1 MGAFDAFTSG
11 LGEAKPTV
19 TIDSYPLKKGILEG
33 IEPSLSEKI
42 IQAQQAYKEKYG
54 KELPITSGAR
64 SYAKQKELFERA
76 KKGEPGIYMPT
87 NPDIDKKE
95 MYHTNAVD
103 ISADVPESF
112 LNQFGL
118 HRPLGKKDPVHTVLM
133 PTKKE
138 AEIQNVSLPSKTNED
153 DGFLAAL
160 QKGSLTEVP
169 TQETKPTEETKQP
182 TDTSKLNAFAAGV
195 GGAIS
200 KGAGALEQIVGKGVG
215 LVAPETGK
223 AIEQHALEQIKK
235 TQETTKPYI
244 EANPITGAIGEVTGL
259 IASPINKLI
268 PGLGG
273 PAQTMLGGVAK
284 GAAQGAIANVITTP
298 VTDENKSFLT
308 EKLKDA
314 LIGGGAGAVVGGVAK
329 AATSLAQP
337 FQNQLSK
344 VSNENVKILRDAG
357 VPVDVAQ
364 ATGSQFLNRTKA
376 ALNDNPFTAGKEA
389 EFIAAQQGAYNK
401 AIAKTMGEDATA
413 ITPDIISNAKN
424 RLGGIY
430 DDLYNRYGA
439 KISGQVYKDLA
450 SIRDQ
455 SLMVLPKGDETI
467 KNIVNDVINKASQN
481 RSLLTGEQY
490 QAQKEILDKLS
501 AQGGAMSLFAQEV
514 KETLLNGLKNSIKN
528 PEDIALLKTT
538 NKQYGNMKKIE
549 DVTLK
554 DPQGNVSPSLLSN
567 SLATKGKRNAIYAED
582 NELAKLARAGK
593 DILQNKTPNSG
604 TIARLSAQ
612 AAPALVGGAVYGAYQ
627 GDIKSAAEGAALGY
641 AAPKLAQMLLKNPS
655 SAKYLE
661 QGVSNKTLR
670 SFLELPKKAGEV
682 LPIQPGVVGAS
693 SLKELINLRNQGQ

>member
-76 KKGEPGIYMPT
+76 KRGEPGIYMPT

-153 DGFLAAL
+153 DEFLTAL
-160 QKGSLTEVP
+160 QKGSLTEVS

-200 KGAGALEQIVGKGVG
+200 KGAGALEQIIGKGVG
-215 LVAPETGK
+215 LVAPQTGQ

-389 EFIAAQQGAYNK
+389 EFIASQQGAYNK

-514 KETLLNGLKNSIKN
+514 KETLLSGLKNSIKN

-682 LPIQPGVVGAS
+682 LPVQPGVVGAS

>member
-514 KETLLNGLKNSIKN
+514 KETLLSGLKNSIKN